1 MNESAGFLAEDGK
14 NSIRNE
20 LFSPTYKEEMIMVK
34 RRKRAAKKAHKKTK
48 ARRKTRR
55 TKARKTTAG
64 KKGIKKRLE
73 EKRSGN
79 HRNAVSLLM
88 LPPSWLKSKALIV

>member
-64 KKGIKKRLE
+64 KKGHKKAARRKT
-73 EKRSGN
+73 KR
-79 HRNAVSLLM
+79 
-88 LPPSWLKSKALIV
+88 KSPKRRKSTHAAAIMAQE